1 MAAAAAA
8 AAVDFLIVLA
18 TAPVLG
24 FLLNRLLLDP
34 DCSTTTVH
42 ARIVFQH
49 NIVYTYIFIQRGCVI
64 KVFRIGGYYK
74 TSRDKIEDLLRNS

>member
-42 ARIVFQH
+42 AKIVFQH
-49 NIVYTYIFIQRGCVI
+49 IVDTFIQRGCVI
-64 KVFRIGGYYK
+64 RVFKIGGYYK
-74 TSRDKIEDLLRNS
+74 TSRDKIGDLLRNS